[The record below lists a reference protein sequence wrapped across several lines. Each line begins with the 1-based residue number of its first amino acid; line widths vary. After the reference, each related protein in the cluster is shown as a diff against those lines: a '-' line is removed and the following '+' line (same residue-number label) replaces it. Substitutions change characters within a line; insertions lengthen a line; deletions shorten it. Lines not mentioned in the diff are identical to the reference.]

1 MNQKRIEKIIKM
13 ENILNETNQV
23 LADLELALEKYK
35 NLKPEI
41 KKLTHYYEKWS
52 WNKDYE
58 ASENWKIPE
67 NIPQWV
73 LSQDAIWDAL
83 TLEYWLAKE
92 MQKISKN
99 ILKR

>member
-41 KKLTHYYEKWS
+41 KKLTHYYEK
-52 WNKDYE
+52 
-58 ASENWKIPE
+58 
-67 NIPQWV
+67 
-73 LSQDAIWDAL
+73 
-83 TLEYWLAKE
+83 
-92 MQKISKN
+92 
-99 ILKR
+99 